1 MGELSI
7 LLQVNTKW
15 AGTKKK
21 TMAASD
27 KAYSLYMLAEAGWAL
42 FLHMRSLQILF
53 LLQCLAL
60 PEDIQEAGVSMNLFA
75 GY

>member
-1 MGELSI
+1 MGEFSI

-27 KAYSLYMLAEAGWAL
+27 KAYSLYMLAGAGWAL

-53 LLQCLAL
+53 LLLCLAL
-60 PEDIQEAGVSMNLFA
+60 PEDIQGVSMNLFA